1 MKKILCMLLVCLLL
15 AGCAASAPNAESPTE
30 PIHETQVTEPET
42 NTTESTFKFLL
53 YTPND
58 NLDGFITTE
67 LEQDELDIIGALTE
81 ARVLNENIT
90 ENSLIQEGAVL
101 KLDLNSAF
109 ADLIYTQ
116 GTTGELMIMGC
127 LVNTYLSAYGAESL
141 ILTVDGEILESG
153 HVIYDFPMG
162 YYE

>member
-1 MKKILCMLLVCLLL
+1 MKKILCILSVCLLL
-15 AGCAASAPNAESPTE
+15 AGCAASTPNTEPTTE
-30 PIHETQVTEPET
+30 PISETQLTEPET
-42 NTTESTFKFLL
+42 IATESTVKFLL

-67 LEQDELDIIGALTE
+67 IEQNQLDIIGALTE
-81 ARVLNENIT
+81 ARVLVEDIV
-90 ENSLIQEGAVL
+90 ENSLVQEGTVL

-127 LVNTYLSAYGAESL
+127 LVNTYLSAYDAESL

>member
-1 MKKILCMLLVCLLL
+1 MKKILCILSICLLL
-15 AGCAASAPNAESPTE
+15 AGCKASKPNTDPTTD
-30 PIHETQVTEPET
+30 PIPETQSS
-42 NTTESTFKFLL
+42 ESEITSNECTVKFLL

-58 NLDGFITTE
+58 NLNGFVTTE
-67 LEQDELDIIGALTE
+67 IEQDEPDIIGALTE
-81 ARVLNENIT
+81 ARVLDKNIV
-90 ENSLIQEGAVL
+90 ENSLTQEGSIL

-127 LVNTYLSAYGAESL
+127 LVNTYLSAYDAESL

>member
-1 MKKILCMLLVCLLL
+1 MNKILCMLLVCLLL
-15 AGCAASAPNAESPTE
+15 TGCAASAPNAESPTE
-30 PIHETQVTEPET
+30 PIHETQVTEPEAT
-42 NTTESTFKFLL
+42 TTESTFKFLL

-58 NLDGFITTE
+58 NLDAFITTE

>member
-1 MKKILCMLLVCLLL
+1 MNKILCILLVCLLL
-15 AGCAASAPNAESPTE
+15 AGCAASAPNTESPSE
-30 PIHETQVTEPET
+30 PIHETQATEQVNT
-42 NTTESTFKFLL
+42 TTESTFKFLL

-58 NLDGFITTE
+58 NLDGFVSTE
-67 LEQDELDIIGALTE
+67 IEQDELDIIGALTE
-81 ARVLNENIT
+81 AHVLNENIV
-90 ENSLIQEGAVL
+90 ENSLIQDGMVL

-116 GTTGELMIMGC
+116 GTTGELMVMGC

>member
-15 AGCAASAPNAESPTE
+15 AGCAASAPNTESPTE
-30 PIHETQVTEPET
+30 PIHETQVPEPEA
-42 NTTESTFKFLL
+42 TTTKSTFKFLL

-58 NLDGFITTE
+58 NLDAFITTE

>member
-1 MKKILCMLLVCLLL
+1 MNKILCMLLVCLLL
-15 AGCAASAPNAESPTE
+15 TGCAASAPNAESPTE
-30 PIHETQVTEPET
+30 PIHETQVTEPEA
-42 NTTESTFKFLL
+42 TTTKSTFKFLL

-58 NLDGFITTE
+58 NLDAFITTE

>member
-1 MKKILCMLLVCLLL
+1 MKKILCMLSVCLLL
-15 AGCAASAPNAESPTE
+15 AGCAASAPNTETTTE
-30 PIHETQVTEPET
+30 PIPETQS
-42 NTTESTFKFLL
+42 TESETTATKSTVKFLL

-58 NLDGFITTE
+58 NLDGFVTTE
-67 LEQDELDIIGALTE
+67 IEQDELDIIGALAE
-81 ARVLNENIT
+81 ANVLNEKIV
-90 ENSLIQEGAVL
+90 ENSMIQDGMVL

-116 GTTGELMIMGC
+116 GTTGELMIMGS

-153 HVIYDFPMG
+153 HVIYDFPLK
-162 YYE
+162 YYQ

>member
-1 MKKILCMLLVCLLL
+1 MKRFLCILLTCLLMS
-15 AGCAASAPNAESPTE
+15 GCAASSMNPENPSESTYETE
-30 PIHETQVTEPET
+30 ATPPETTVTEGKVKIT
-42 NTTESTFKFLL
+42 I

-58 NLDGFITTE
+58 NLDGFVATE
-67 LEQDELDIIGALTE
+67 IEQDELDIISALTE
-81 ARVLNENIT
+81 SRVLNEDIV
-90 ENSLIQEGAVL
+90 ENSLVLEGSVL

-109 ADLIYTQ
+109 AELIYTQ

-141 ILTVDGEILESG
+141 ILTVDGGILESG

>member
-1 MKKILCMLLVCLLL
+1 MKKILCMLSVCLLL
-15 AGCAASAPNAESPTE
+15 AGCAASAPNTESSTE
-30 PIHETQVTEPET
+30 PIPETQAAESET
-42 NTTESTFKFLL
+42 TATESTVKFLL

-58 NLDGFITTE
+58 NLDGFVTTE
-67 LEQDELDIIGALTE
+67 IEQDERDIIGALTE
-81 ARVLNENIT
+81 AHVLNENIT
-90 ENSLIQEGAVL
+90 ENSLSQDGVVL

-109 ADLIYTQ
+109 AELIYTQ